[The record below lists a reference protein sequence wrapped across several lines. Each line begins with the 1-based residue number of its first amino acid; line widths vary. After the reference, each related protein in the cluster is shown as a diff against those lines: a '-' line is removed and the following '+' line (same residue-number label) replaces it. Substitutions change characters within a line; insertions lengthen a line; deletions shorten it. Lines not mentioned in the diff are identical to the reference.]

1 MPALIDRDTHES
13 TVQIRVW
20 VDEHDWLHS
29 VFRSPRNTAPRF
41 RLGDLLSASI
51 TIALRDAE
59 RQKSLVSYLDEEF
72 STRDQRTERRTVHVW
87 QAQFDLL
94 QTAHRASWNAA
105 PNPMFDLDHLA
116 TACVVI
122 ARRQPDALNELLSQA
137 RNNFI
142 ARRPVEGRR
151 VLLS

>member
-1 MPALIDRDTHES
+1 MPALIDRDTHAS

-20 VDEHDWLHS
+20 IDEHDWLHS
-29 VFRSPRNTAPRF
+29 VFKSPRNTAPRF
-41 RLGDLLSASI
+41 RLCDLLSASI
-51 TIALRDAE
+51 SIALRDAD

-72 STRDQRTERRTVHVW
+72 SARDQRTERRTVHVW
-87 QAQFDLL
+87 QTQFNQL
-94 QTAHRASWNAA
+94 QAAHRGSWNAE
-105 PNPMFDLDHLA
+105 PNPMFDLDHVA

-122 ARRQPDALNELLSQA
+122 ARRQPDAISELLSQS

-142 ARRPVEGRR
+142 ARRPLEGRR